1 MMPDISAHDLVSAA
15 ELLLQVQE
23 IAYRIG
29 HDPGAA
35 QDLRRL
41 SFQCGEAA
49 RSLKGPTYTV
59 QIPIA
64 A

>member
-1 MMPDISAHDLVSAA
+1 MPGISAHDLVSAA

-23 IAYRIG
+23 ISYRIER
-29 HDPGAA
+29 DPSAI

-41 SFQCGEAA
+41 SFRCGEAA
-49 RSLKGPTYTV
+49 LSLKSPTYTV